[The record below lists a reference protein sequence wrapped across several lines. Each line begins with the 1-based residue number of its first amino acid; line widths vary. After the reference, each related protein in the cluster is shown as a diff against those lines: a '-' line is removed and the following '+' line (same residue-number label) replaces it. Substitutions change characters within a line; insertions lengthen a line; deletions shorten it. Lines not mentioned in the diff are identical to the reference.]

1 MRERAREVFA
11 AVLVALLS
19 QVLIPKRENGRI
31 ALREI
36 LVTDDTITAVL
47 KKGSDH
53 ELEHYMR
60 SGRSVGMI
68 DRKTHLQSIRSQ
80 VEPREYNRWMQA
92 LR

>member
-1 MRERAREVFA
+1 M
-11 AVLVALLS
+11 ALLS
-19 QVLIPKRENGRI
+19 QVLIPKREGGRI

-36 LVTDDTITAVL
+36 LLGDDTITAVL

-60 SGRSVGMI
+60 SGRAAGMI

-80 VEPREYNRWMQA
+80 VEPREYDRWMQVFKSTTHG
-92 LR
+92 